1 MRSYQIHFILKK
13 PLVLEIGKLG
23 RYEFPAGKYVYTGS
37 AKRNMK
43 ARISRHLSKRKK
55 RRWHIDY
62 LLATSHARMV
72 RVELF
77 DGEECVVN
85 QETEGEILVP
95 RFGATDCKNGCGS
108 HLKYVTEKYEEDLS
122 PVDMA
127 TTAST

>member
-23 RYEFPAGKYVYTGS
+23 RYEFPAGKYVYTGG

-43 ARISRHLSKRKK
+43 VRISRHLSKRKK

-62 LLATSHARMV
+62 LLATSHARIV

-77 DGEECVVN
+77 DGEECMVN

-95 RFGATDCKNGCGS
+95 RFGAPLRT
-108 HLKYVTEKYEEDLS
+108 LKTLPGPWSEKLKTPDLIQLFWKI
-122 PVDMA
+122 
-127 TTAST
+127 